1 MTRKLKPPPDER
13 PNYEFLNEG
22 QKRYAWEQYKLA
34 RVRRGLPIDHPIPE
48 IEESQGEDDS
58 VVEEAHSDNIDDN
71 SMPPVGKQQASADSA
86 SDSSGAPKSKKRKLT
101 GTGQEQGN
109 SNDVASDNSS
119 LQRLPSP
126 LVSIH
131 SHIRYYRKVHRILTY
146 GLAYRAIS
154 FKLNNTDNS
163 RIGYILSTPLCEIPW
178 DRMFLYINQGE
189 FNVLPNGSTVNK
201 IKCEIRTRNVRIA
214 FPTNSTDNNLAT
226 LNQNKSTV
234 HAVGLNLS
242 LSTMPIKYTSF
253 QANQPMIPTSMD
265 KVDDSDYLNIHYN
278 MYGMNY
284 DITRVPRHQCGIPQ
298 VLPIY
303 LGMVFAPFENQTDKT
318 NVGWEC
324 LQEKVVENLAED
336 AMSRELIS
344 VEYEPLEGL
353 CKTPITPK
361 WYGIPQSANKDKT
374 STVTVNYG
382 PSEQSPQ
389 AKIITMNVNS
399 EPHSYSNSELKTD
412 QNGYFGLT
420 QKIERSQEIWRGIYP
435 HTHPRAQPSL
445 HVGVQPTVALSTKT
459 LVLDDSNNSFTDT
472 QGYFDVIAEM
482 EINTQ
487 YPVYRPHIENCITG
501 EGDFYVMR
509 AATDESVPTFSGL
522 YQV

>member
-1 MTRKLKPPPDER
+1 MPRKLKPPPSER
-13 PNYEFLNEG
+13 PNYDSLNDG

-34 RVRRGLPIDHPIPE
+34 LVRRGLPIDHPIPE
-48 IEESQGEDDS
+48 TDKAETEDDQDI
-58 VVEEAHSDNIDDN
+58 EKTHSDNHDDN
-71 SMPPVGKQQASADSA
+71 SMPAIGKQASADSA
-86 SDSSGAPKSKKRKLT
+86 SDSSDAPRNKKRKLA
-101 GTGQEQGN
+101 GTGQEQGGDKNVAEN
-109 SNDVASDNSS
+109 SSS

-126 LVSIH
+126 LVSVH
-131 SHIRYYRKVHRILTY
+131 SYIRYYRKVHRILTY

-154 FKLNNTDNS
+154 FKLNPNDNS
-163 RIGYILSTPLCEIPW
+163 RVGYILSTPLCEIPW
-178 DRMFLYINQGE
+178 DRMFLYVNQGE
-189 FNVLPNGSTVNK
+189 FNVLPDGSTVNK
-201 IKCEIRTRNVRIA
+201 IKCEVRTRNVRIA

-253 QANQPMIPTSMD
+253 QANQPMIPTSME
-265 KVDDSDYLNIHYN
+265 KVEESDYLNIHYN

-303 LGMVFAPFENQTDKT
+303 LGMVYAPFEGQSDKT
-318 NVGWEC
+318 NLGWEC
-324 LQEKVVENLAED
+324 LQEKTVENLAED
-336 AMSRELIS
+336 AMSRELIT

-361 WYGIPQSANKDKT
+361 WYGIPQANNKDEASRIT
-374 STVTVNYG
+374 LNYG
-382 PSEQSPQ
+382 PSEQAPQ
-389 AKIITMNVNS
+389 TKSITINANS
-399 EPHSYSNSELKTD
+399 EPYSYANNDIRTD

-435 HTHPRAQPSL
+435 HSHPRAQPSL

-472 QGYFDVIAEM
+472 QGYFDVIAEI

-487 YPVYRPHIENCITG
+487 YPVYRPHISNCITG

-509 AATDESVPTFSGL
+509 AATDESVPTFAGL
-522 YQV
+522 YQA